1 MSEQEAR
8 RIIQEEKLDR
18 VNWYDDRNLKEN
30 QVGIRKTKNG
40 WEVYIT
46 DERAAII
53 TGTRFQYSDSD
64 EAYDELVGKARYL
77 KDFFK

>member
-64 EAYDELVGKARYL
+64 KAYDELVGKARYL
-77 KDFFK
+77 KDLFK

>member
-1 MSEQEAR
+1 M
-8 RIIQEEKLDR
+8 
-18 VNWYDDRNLKEN
+18 
-30 QVGIRKTKNG
+30 GIRKTKNG

-53 TGTRFQYSDSD
+53 TGTGFQYSDSD

>member
-77 KDFFK
+77 KDLFK

>member
-18 VNWYDDRNLKEN
+18 VNWYDDQNLKEN

-77 KDFFK
+77 KDLFK